1 MPSPFPISPV
11 QAAVLGRA
19 APAATVNASGA
30 APSVP
35 APTGQTAV
43 PVATPAAA
51 ALGLPQMNGMDQFLL
66 NRANRGGSIDTGV
79 NLLGRLAALGVGRKI
94 QGENQAKQSEA
105 VEAAISALPPE
116 AQAAARIAAIS
127 GDPSKI
133 LPILQQ
139 NAQIAAQTE
148 AREDSQSFQA
158 EQTKAAQSFEADQ
171 ASIDRDARKRE
182 FEQTMGLKGE
192 ALDIDRAS
200 LANTMR
206 TDAAKLAMQQEELQ
220 LKKDEAAAANAAEE
234 LDLNESERKGLG
246 FLAQMAEPAQVLR
259 DDFADYEP
267 TELTNSMIKQI
278 AAFGDTSMSGWAKSL
293 ISSEFYVNMDDTE
306 KRFYTSALGFAEA
319 VTRKASG
326 ATVTGADLAITFGRL
341 INRAGDT
348 PQIRADKQRARDVE
362 IESLIATLPDAAV
375 QKLF

>member
-1 MPSPFPISPV
+1 MPFPMTPA
-11 QAAVLGRA
+11 QAAILGKTRP
-19 APAATVNASGA
+19 APSATVNAAGA
-30 APSVP
+30 VPSARP
-35 APTGQTAV
+35 PTGQTPV

-51 ALGLPQMNGMDQFLL
+51 SLGFTPNSMDEFLL
-66 NRANRGGSIDTGV
+66 GRANRQEPIRGGVG
-79 NLLGRLAALGVGRKI
+79 LLGRLAALGVGNKI
-94 QGENQAKQSEA
+94 QRTNREGQQEA
-105 VEAAISALPPE
+105 IETAISSLPPE
-116 AQAAARIAAIS
+116 MQSAARIAAIG
-127 GDPSKI
+127 GDPKAI
-133 LPILQQ
+133 LPIIQQ
-139 NAQIAAQTE
+139 QASITAQEKAQDK
-148 AREDSQSFQA
+148 AQSFTA
-158 EQTKAAQSFEADQ
+158 EQTQAKQAFEADQ
-171 ASIDRDARKRE
+171 ASLDRDARARE
-182 FEQTMGLKGE
+182 FEQTMGMKGE
-192 ALDIDRAS
+192 ALDIDRAA
-200 LANTMR
+200 LANTMK
-206 TDAAKLAMQQEELQ
+206 TDAGRLALQQEELQ
-220 LKKDEAAAANAAEE
+220 LKKDIAAAEATADE

-259 DDFADYEP
+259 DDFPDYEP

-293 ISSEFYVNMDDTE
+293 ISSEFYINMDDTE

>member
-1 MPSPFPISPV
+1 M
-11 QAAVLGRA
+11 Q
-19 APAATVNASGA
+19 N
-30 APSVP
+30 
-35 APTGQTAV
+35 
-43 PVATPAAA
+43 
-51 ALGLPQMNGMDQFLL
+51 
-66 NRANRGGSIDTGV
+66 
-79 NLLGRLAALGVGRKI
+79 
-94 QGENQAKQSEA
+94 
-105 VEAAISALPPE
+105 
-116 AQAAARIAAIS
+116 AARIAAIG
-127 GDPSKI
+127 GDPKAI
-133 LPILQQ
+133 LPIIQQ
-139 NAQIAAQTE
+139 QPTIAAQE
-148 AREDSQSFQA
+148 KSQDKAQSFTA
-158 EQTKAAQSFEADQ
+158 EQTQAKQAFEAHQ
-171 ASIDRDARKRE
+171 ASIERDARARE
-182 FEQTMGLKGE
+182 FEQTMGMKGE
-192 ALDIDRAS
+192 ALDIDRAA

-206 TDAAKLAMQQEELQ
+206 TDAGKLALQQEELQ
-220 LKKDEAAAANAAEE
+220 LAKDIAAAEETADE

-246 FLAQMAEPAQVLR
+246 FLAQMAEPAQILR
-259 DDFADYEP
+259 DDFPDYEP

-306 KRFYTSALGFAEA
+306 KRFYTSSLGFAEA